1 MVHSDKGMLFYAK
14 KKWAISYEKT
24 QSNLKCM
31 LLSEKRQPEKA
42 IYYIITTLWHSG
54 KGKTSE
60 TIRKSMFAMGEG
72 SGDEMNEQ
80 SREDA

>member
-1 MVHSDKGMLFYAK
+1 MVHPDKGMLFQAK

-24 QSNLKCM
+24 QRNLKCM
-31 LLSEKRQPEKA
+31 LLSEKRQPKKA
-42 IYYIITTLWHSG
+42 MYYIITTLWHSG
-54 KGKTSE
+54 EGKTWE